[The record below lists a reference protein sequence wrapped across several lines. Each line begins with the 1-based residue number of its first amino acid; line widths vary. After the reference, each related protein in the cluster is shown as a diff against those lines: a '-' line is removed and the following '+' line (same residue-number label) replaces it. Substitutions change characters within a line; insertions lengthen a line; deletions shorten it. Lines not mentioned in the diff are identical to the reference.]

1 MGTSSGD
8 NEGEDV
14 GDKVRGVIVGDVG
27 DSAGQ
32 NSGHGPPI
40 SSCIYANQKILRVR
54 MMYYVHVI
62 VYVNSPSPPNQCH
75 HPRKFQ

>member
-1 MGTSSGD
+1 MRLFDELLPDLEYSSLPDFDEVSSLVGASSSS
-8 NEGEDV
+8 EGVDEGADV

-40 SSCIYANQKILRVR
+40 SSCIHVNQ
-54 MMYYVHVI
+54 I
-62 VYVNSPSPPNQCH
+62 VEYM
-75 HPRKFQ
+75 

>member
-1 MGTSSGD
+1 M
-8 NEGEDV
+8 

-40 SSCIYANQKILRVR
+40 SSYIHVNQIVE
-54 MMYYVHVI
+54 YV
-62 VYVNSPSPPNQCH
+62 
-75 HPRKFQ
+75 